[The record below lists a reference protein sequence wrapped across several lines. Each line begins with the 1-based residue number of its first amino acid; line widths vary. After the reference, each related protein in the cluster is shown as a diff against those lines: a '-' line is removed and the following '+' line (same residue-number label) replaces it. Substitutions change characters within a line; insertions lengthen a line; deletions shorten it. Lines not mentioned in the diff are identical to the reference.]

1 MGERFEAKTVKFL
14 NSRTSSTWSD
24 CATLPLETADCR
36 QREREGASSGQRWWA
51 MSPNSN
57 IWAVRPVPQACSSA
71 AAVHGRTGGT
81 ANQPKRRILL
91 MRRHDFI
98 CRRKSESQ
106 VQPTPTHPHFVHGQA
121 GPAMARPGR
130 GGACPASQAYP
141 GMETT
146 RTVTLPASSST
157 LLMHDGV
164 LTWSWTEGCG
174 QHCSFAAPSP
184 QQWAMRAGGEHE
196 KTENLA
202 GPQCHVG

>member
-1 MGERFEAKTVKFL
+1 
-14 NSRTSSTWSD
+14 
-24 CATLPLETADCR
+24 
-36 QREREGASSGQRWWA
+36 

-130 GGACPASQAYP
+130 GGLA
-141 GMETT
+141 
-146 RTVTLPASSST
+146 LPAKRT
-157 LLMHDGV
+157 LV
-164 LTWSWTEGCG
+164 WKPPG
-174 QHCSFAAPSP
+174 QSHCRPRP
-184 QQWAMRAGGEHE
+184 
-196 KTENLA
+196 L
-202 GPQCHVG
+202 PC